1 MAIDFFGEQ
10 DKARRNTG
18 LLVFLFAL
26 AVVMLI
32 LLTNLAVCFGFDL
45 IAVKSIQ
52 FAYQQK
58 GQFPWHLLPIRAIV
72 LTTMAVLGG
81 IILMVT
87 LKWVSLRDG
96 GRAVAESL
104 GGERVTYSNA
114 TPQQR
119 VLLNVVAE
127 MALAANVPMPPVY
140 VLPESAINAFAAGYS
155 PADAVIGVTAGC
167 IEQLNREE
175 LQGVVAHEFSHILN
189 GDMRLN
195 IRLMAW
201 LYGIL
206 CIADAGRFILEHTRG
221 TRFSNSNDNKSNPL
235 PVIGLA
241 LLVIGGLGVFFGN
254 MIKAAVS
261 RQREFLADASAVQF
275 TRNPHGIADALK
287 KIAVYSQHGELKSA
301 GAESASHM
309 FFSSAIAHFLGM
321 FATHPPLH
329 DRIKR
334 IDPTWDGRFAI
345 AKANK
350 KTAVSPEENA
360 ENSFDTAL
368 ASSVAVAS
376 LLTQNQND
384 RATQPP
390 QLANLPT
397 FLLTSCQHF
406 SSASAIYLSTL
417 LQPDYLARQ
426 MFLIKELGNADL
438 VANVDRLS
446 DRVMQLTRP
455 QQLSL
460 LQLAI
465 PTLKEQTAS
474 QFRNFQQLVHD
485 LVLVDSQQDLYEW
498 IVQSWLLHC
507 VGVQWHWVDVSS
519 AARTESL
526 AKRQAEIICLL
537 SVTSAHADSFSS
549 KSADTPEQDRRQ
561 QAWLAG
567 LAALNLPESTA
578 NPHAGYAELT
588 TALPNLL
595 TCGPLLK
602 RQIWQ
607 MLQAA
612 ILADDHICDEEQ
624 LLLQAFAFLLEIPFM
639 RQSTAPNT

>member
-1 MAIDFFGEQ
+1 MAIDFFGAQ

-18 LLVFLFAL
+18 LLVFLFAI
-26 AVVMLI
+26 AVI
-32 LLTNLAVCFGFDL
+32 LLLFLTNLVVCIGLDL
-45 IAVKSIQ
+45 IQVENIR

-58 GQFPWHLLPIRAIV
+58 GTFPWHLLPSKAIV
-72 LTTMAVLGG
+72 MTTSAVLGG

-167 IEQLNREE
+167 IAQLNRDE

-206 CIADAGRFILEHTRG
+206 CIADAGRFILEHSRG
-221 TRFSNSNDNKSNPL
+221 SRISSSNDNKSNPL
-235 PVIGLA
+235 PLIGLG
-241 LLVIGGLGVFFGN
+241 LLVIGGLGIFFGN
-254 MIKAAVS
+254 IIKAAVS

-287 KIAVYSQHGELKSA
+287 KIAVYSQHGELKAA

-321 FATHPPLH
+321 FSTHPPLS

-334 IDPTWDGRFAI
+334 IDPYWDGSFASAKTKKKVVKTNEEPTESGFNVAMSSSAAI
-345 AKANK
+345 ASLQV
-350 KTAVSPEENA
+350 TAPSAESQLPSPL
-360 ENSFDTAL
+360 AL
-368 ASSVAVAS
+368 
-376 LLTQNQND
+376 
-384 RATQPP
+384 
-390 QLANLPT
+390 LPKL
-397 FLLTSCQHF
+397 LLTSCQHL
-406 SSASAIYLSTL
+406 SSASALYLSTL
-417 LQPDYLARQ
+417 LHPEYLARQ
-426 MFLIKELGNADL
+426 MFLIRELGNPDL
-438 VANVDRLS
+438 VSNVDRLY
-446 DRVMQLTRP
+446 DHVMPLDKH

-460 LQLAI
+460 LQLTI

-474 QFRNFQQLVHD
+474 QFRNFQQLVHE
-485 LVLVDSQQDLYEW
+485 LVHVDSQQDLYEW
-498 IVQSWLLHC
+498 VIQSWLLHC
-507 VGVQWHWVDVSS
+507 VAVHWQWLEVSS

-526 AKRQAEIICLL
+526 AKRQTEVLCLL
-537 SVTSAHADSFSS
+537 SVTSAHANSDPT
-549 KSADTPEQDRRQ
+549 KQK

-567 LAALNLPESTA
+567 LAALQLPVETPNPKSKFAELSTA
-578 NPHAGYAELT
+578 LSG
-588 TALPNLL
+588 LL
-595 TCGPLLK
+595 SCGPMLK
-602 RQIWQ
+602 RQIWL
-607 MLQAA
+607 MLQAT
-612 ILADDHICDEEQ
+612 IHADAEVSTEEQ
-624 LLLQAFAFLLEIPFM
+624 LLLQAFAFLLEIPTM
-639 RQSTAPNT
+639 PQRTAVAS

>member
-18 LLVFLFAL
+18 LLVFLFAI
-26 AVVMLI
+26 AVVLLV
-32 LLTNLAVCFGFDL
+32 LLTNLAVCIGFNL
-45 IAVKSIQ
+45 IEVESIR

-58 GQFPWHLLPIRAIV
+58 GAFPWYLLPSKAIV
-72 LTTMAVLGG
+72 LTTTAVLGG
-81 IILMVT
+81 ITLMVT

-114 TPQQR
+114 TAQQR

-127 MALAANVPMPPVY
+127 MALASNVPMPPVY

-221 TRFSNSNDNKSNPL
+221 VRISNSNDGKSNPL
-235 PVIGLA
+235 PFIGLA
-241 LLVIGGLGVFFGN
+241 LLIIGGLGVFFGN
-254 MIKAAVS
+254 LIKAAVS

-287 KIAVYSQHGELKSA
+287 KIAVYSQHGELKTS

-309 FFSSAIAHFLGM
+309 FFSSAISHFLGM
-321 FATHPPLH
+321 FSTHPPLN

-334 IDPTWDGRFAI
+334 IDPSWDGRFAV
-345 AKANK
+345 AKTTK
-350 KTAVSPEENA
+350 KTQATAENTENA
-360 ENSFDTAL
+360 FDTAL
-368 ASSVAVAS
+368 ASSVAIS
-376 LLTQNQND
+376 TLLTQNNHG
-384 RATQPP
+384 AVVEP
-390 QLANLPT
+390 QSLASLPK
-397 FLLTSCQHF
+397 FLLTNCQHF

-417 LQPDYLARQ
+417 LQPEYLARQ
-426 MFLIKELGNADL
+426 MFLIRELGNADL

-446 DRVMQLTRP
+446 DRVMQLNRQ

-474 QFRNFQQLVHD
+474 QFRIFQQLVHD
-485 LVLVDSQQDLYEW
+485 LVQVDNQQDLYEW

-507 VGVQWHWVDVSS
+507 VGVQWHWVAVSS
-519 AARTESL
+519 AARTESM
-526 AKRQAEIICLL
+526 AKRQSEILCLL
-537 SVTSAHADSFSS
+537 SVTSAHAHSS
-549 KSADTPEQDRRQ
+549 ANAESTGQNRKQL
-561 QAWLAG
+561 AWLAG
-567 LAALNLPESTA
+567 LAALDLPEGTA
-578 NPHAGYAELT
+578 NPHASYADLT
-588 TALPNLL
+588 AALPHLL
-595 TCGPLLK
+595 NCGPLLK

-612 ILADDHICDEEQ
+612 IHADAQISDEEQ
-624 LLLQAFAFLLEIPFM
+624 LLLQAFAFLLEIPAVPQ
-639 RQSTAPNT
+639 RASTSA